1 MLSGGST
8 RRSAAPESSAPQQ
21 KGGWRTL
28 LAGGGAGA
36 IDCFVTMPMDTLS
49 TQMQLKRFSSPI
61 ATAEAIIAA
70 KGVAGL
76 YAGFSA
82 KALRMGLGGAVG
94 MAAYESVAVWLSSRH
109 TADSSRSR

>member
-1 MLSGGST
+1 MASTPAPPRAELARSHTPLLAGGST

-61 ATAEAIIAA
+61 ATAEAVIAA
-70 KGVAGL
+70 KGIAGL
-76 YAGFSA
+76 YAGFVPF
-82 KALRMGLGGAVG
+82 LQV
-94 MAAYESVAVWLSSRH
+94 ELS
-109 TADSSRSR
+109 